1 MEPDVVLVSLSAG
14 AAAVML
20 ERLRELASFR
30 MLHERA
36 LAALERAVVEAGT
49 AGRADV
55 RLPLLELQRFA
66 DWLDLEIEQLHRH
79 GGARS
84 LLGLSSGAPA
94 PPGSIENGE
103 PRRAS
108 DAGASTE
115 LAVGD
120 AVELRDAPS
129 DIVGTIVSVVRRGHV
144 RVHWSTG
151 AGYAG
156 KTTMLSVR
164 ALQKRPSS

>member
-20 ERLRELASFR
+20 ERLRELESFR
-30 MLHERA
+30 VLHER
-36 LAALERAVVEAGT
+36 ALERAVVEAGT

-66 DWLDLEIEQLHRH
+66 DWLDLEVEQLHRH
-79 GGARS
+79 GGART
-84 LLGLSSGAPA
+84 LLGLSREAPS
-94 PPGSIENGE
+94 PPGSIVNGE
-103 PRRAS
+103 THRAS

-144 RVHWSTG
+144 RVHWTTG
-151 AGYAG
+151 DGYAG

-164 ALQKRPSS
+164 VLRKRPSS